1 MALRFFQVIFD
12 KYVTCDILP
21 DVTRYYL
28 LKFRNITRG
37 INVKYHNKDRQRRK
51 TKIVGS
57 CATSN
62 ELKVKAFFREKKLPC
77 IETRT

>member
-12 KYVTCDILP
+12 KYATCDILP

-28 LKFRNITRG
+28 LKFRNKTRG
-37 INVKYHNKDRQRRK
+37 INAKYHNKDRQRRK

-62 ELKVKAFFREKKLPC
+62 ELKVKAFFREKKTTLY
-77 IETRT
+77 